1 MRKTLKRLL
10 CATLAVG
17 MVLGGAA
24 CNKQPVEEKPE
35 VTNTPVA
42 TQEPEPG
49 AQLKTIGICQYADHS
64 ALNQSREGF
73 LKGLEEAGLVEGTD
87 YQIDYQNA
95 GLDSAKCETI
105 AKDFVSKKVDL
116 ICSIA
121 TNASTAC
128 LTAVDGK
135 DIPLIYAA
143 VTDPESAGLLNGNV
157 TGTSDE
163 LRIDAQLKMIR
174 ELQPGASAI
183 GIVYSTNEPNASF
196 AIGEY
201 GLLGMEHGFV
211 IRTIGVSSPDEVK
224 RAVDTLISLG
234 VDCFSTVSDNG
245 IATVLPTIL
254 EQVGQYGLPVYG
266 CDKAQV
272 EAGCVASAA
281 IDYYELGLETG
292 AMAAKVLKGEEEVS
306 TMQPKTIY
314 KYNLY
319 INTKA
324 ISSTSLFVSDK
335 IVKTAI
341 DVSAEQ

>member
-1 MRKTLKRLL
+1 MKKTMKRLL

-24 CNKQPVEEKPE
+24 CKKTPIEGTPDA
-35 VTNTPVA
+35 TNTPVA
-42 TQEPEPG
+42 TQEPE
-49 AQLKTIGICQYADHS
+49 LKTIGICQYADHA

-87 YQIDYQNA
+87 FNIDYQNA

-105 AKDFVSKKVDL
+105 AKDFVSKEVDL

-121 TNASTAC
+121 TNAATTC
-128 LTAVDGK
+128 QTAVEGTN
-135 DIPLIYAA
+135 IPVIYAA
-143 VTDPESAGLLNGNV
+143 VTDPEGAGLNGDNV

-174 ELQPGASAI
+174 ELQPGASTI
-183 GIVYSTNEPNASF
+183 GIVYSTNEPNASY

-201 GLLGMEHGFV
+201 SLLGMEHGFM
-211 IRTIGVSSPDEVK
+211 IRTIGVSSPEEVS
-224 RAVDTLISLG
+224 RAIDTLISLG
-234 VDCFSTVSDNG
+234 VDCFSSVSDNG
-245 IATVLPTIL
+245 IATVLPSVL
-254 EQVGQYGLPVYG
+254 EQTTQYGIPVYG

-272 EAGCVASAA
+272 ELGCVASAA
-281 IDYYELGLETG
+281 IDYFELGRETG
-292 AMAAKVLKGEEEVS
+292 AMAAKVLKGEAEISSV
-306 TMQPKTIY
+306 QPKTIY

-324 ISSTSLFVSDK
+324 ISGTALFVSDK
-335 IVKTAI
+335 IAKTAI
-341 DVSAEQ
+341 DVSAQQ